1 MKNENISK
9 TPLGTERGGSLVFLM
24 SIVMVLGVTTSS
36 MLTLSSKRANLQR
49 TEKDA
54 HVAFSA
60 ADSGIDQAIALGNAG
75 QFAALAQGASTD
87 LATMNIGSASVDVR
101 VNRLADSVV
110 GATTTRTLRIE
121 STASF
126 GQESRSVV
134 AFLRQVETA
143 LSLTANIPEVESAVM
158 VGDPF
163 AAVTFNGN
171 SFLVNGDDKYING
184 ASVAGGGSVLGIGI
198 GPQSDGTAGDPTQ
211 ITSQLSG
218 TQYDNVTG
226 TGPDPSV
233 GPVNP
238 VQINSIISVLA
249 PYATMSETNYSGTY
263 TGAIGSYPSSP
274 QLFYSNGDIK
284 ISGNGQGYGIMIIDG
299 NLTISGNWDFV
310 GLIFVSGKVTFSGGG
325 STKKLQGAVFVDG
338 DAQDLAVSGNITLQ
352 YSSEAV
358 TNVTNFLDTLNPPSS
373 TTPYSFVSSA
383 ETRRLN

>member
-143 LSLTANIPEVESAVM
+143 LSLTANIPEVEAAVM
-158 VGDPF
+158 LGDPF

-171 SFLVNGDDKYING
+171 SFLINGDDKYING
-184 ASVAGGGSVLGIGI
+184 GSVAGSSVLGLGI
-198 GPQSDGTAGDPTQ
+198 GPQSNGTAGDPTQ
-211 ITSQLSG
+211 ITNQLASN
-218 TQYDNVTG
+218 QNDNVTG

-233 GPVNP
+233 GAVNP
-238 VQINSIISVLA
+238 VQINAIISALA
-249 PYATMSETNYSGTY
+249 PYATMSVTNYSGTY
-263 TGAIGSYPSSP
+263 TGNIGSYPSSP
-274 QLFYSNGDIK
+274 QLFYSDGDIK

-310 GLIFVSGKVTFSGGG
+310 GLVFVGGKVTFSGGG
-325 STKKLQGAVFVDG
+325 NTKKLQGAIFIDG
-338 DAQDLAVSGNITLQ
+338 DAQDLAVSGNINLQ